1 MFDDFLIPAVLMIAF
16 LVFYQYMYPALRQY
30 QNYNSERKELEKK
43 YNRLLRAR
51 KDLLNHFD
59 WANARGESLD
69 KTESMGREIER
80 MDQEMADIQ

>member
-1 MFDDFLIPAVLMIAF
+1 MFDDFLIPAVLMVAF
-16 LVFYQYMYPALRQY
+16 VVFYQYMYPALRQY
-30 QNYNSERKELEKK
+30 QGYQSERKELERK

-69 KTESMGREIER
+69 RTESMGREIER
-80 MDQEMADIQ
+80 MDQEMADI

>member
-1 MFDDFLIPAVLMIAF
+1 M
-16 LVFYQYMYPALRQY
+16 
-30 QNYNSERKELEKK
+30 EKK

-69 KTESMGREIER
+69 KTEAMGREIER
-80 MDQEMADIQ
+80 MDQEMADI